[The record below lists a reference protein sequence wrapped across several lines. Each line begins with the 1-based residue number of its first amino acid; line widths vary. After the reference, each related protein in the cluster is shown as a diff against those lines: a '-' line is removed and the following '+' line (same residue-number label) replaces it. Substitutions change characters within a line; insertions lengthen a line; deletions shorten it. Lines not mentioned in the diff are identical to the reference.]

1 MSQVVSTKRTS
12 SEWAIF
18 VLIHLIFIGGIA
30 ITGFIVY
37 GMTLGVWVA
46 ASAIV
51 AGLALTHMFA
61 NDIPGEKAMKIIVYV
76 FSALNAAY
84 IVHNGAQQ
92 IGVES
97 YNAAQIKKYEV
108 AMSEAAQA
116 RTGKIASAMGLSAKD
131 ATELEKVFDNEVATI
146 ASILAFCELLAA
158 LVVFTLGSSR
168 KKKQTQAQEQI
179 QGEFASVTH
188 AEQFN
193 GNHSGKV

>member
-30 ITGFIVY
+30 ITGFVVY

-84 IVHNGAQQ
+84 IVHNGAQA
-92 IGVES
+92 IGIEA
-97 YNAAQIKKYEV
+97 YNTAQIKKYEIGIQ
-108 AMSEAAQA
+108 EAAKSRFASVAKAVGANAEQA
-116 RTGKIASAMGLSAKD
+116 GKI
-131 ATELEKVFDNEVATI
+131 EKIFDNSTALV
-146 ASILAFCELLAA
+146 ASILAFCELLSA
-158 LVVFTLGSSR
+158 LIVFTLGSSR
-168 KKKQTQAQEQI
+168 KKGSGVAQN
-179 QGEFASVTH
+179 EFASVTT

-193 GNHSGKV
+193 GNHSSGKV